1 MGKVTKSKHSTKKV
15 LTDFISSNQTN
26 INNLS
31 AQVNNYAST
40 IEKTKLNKQIIIH
53 ELTFTT
59 KEDELAIKTSFK
71 LSPSKI
77 YFSKVWLELYFDNQ
91 KINCT
96 CITIPQGPL
105 MVDDFELTPVLDMH
119 GISAGTYTVKV
130 EIIER
135 WNSGEIL
142 TIAFKEAQL
151 NYIPLRRQDRLI
163 KVPTFKSIA
172 GENLSIASEADK
184 SLYHNIIQELKKDL
198 TSKRD
203 QW

>member
-1 MGKVTKSKHSTKKV
+1 
-15 LTDFISSNQTN
+15 
-26 INNLS
+26 
-31 AQVNNYAST
+31 
-40 IEKTKLNKQIIIH
+40 
-53 ELTFTT
+53 
-59 KEDELAIKTSFK
+59 
-71 LSPSKI
+71 
-77 YFSKVWLELYFDNQ
+77 
-91 KINCT
+91 
-96 CITIPQGPL
+96 